1 VHAEVFDEGREARMN
16 LKKVNEILAE
26 VEDGFMG
33 GLMATDVFS
42 RSSGMSVA
50 GIRTNAKACALFNFL
65 ADRIVDSVKKS
76 ALPLPP
82 DFEQLMLV
90 FDGGIMLFV
99 INLNPK
105 YRWGMVV
112 DTKRS
117 SLGIAVSVVIPD
129 CMGKLQDALT

>member
-1 VHAEVFDEGREARMN
+1 
-16 LKKVNEILAE
+16 
-26 VEDGFMG
+26 
-33 GLMATDVFS
+33 
-42 RSSGMSVA
+42 
-50 GIRTNAKACALFNFL
+50 
-65 ADRIVDSVKKS
+65 
-76 ALPLPP
+76 
-82 DFEQLMLV
+82 MLV